1 MGSPESDPRGEITAE
16 LRKAVNFALW
26 HDEDITWL
34 EVDLLI
40 FQFEYAGAADDYVYF
55 ILSVRC
61 LIIVVFGREEL
72 KRKIVLL
79 EFLDVPHPMR
89 PFCGRGER

>member
-40 FQFEYAGAADDYVYF
+40 F
-55 ILSVRC
+55 
-61 LIIVVFGREEL
+61 
-72 KRKIVLL
+72 
-79 EFLDVPHPMR
+79 
-89 PFCGRGER
+89 